1 MAGTRHCPECGE
13 EYVRAATECV
23 ECRVPL
29 VSGASAGVAP
39 AGELPPIAQLVC
51 LRAASLAFARG
62 LSEHLARAGISHRIE
77 AAHEEGE
84 GVALRRPGA
93 NLPYGVYV
101 RSADVEAAVEV
112 DREYMSRAIPDL
124 PAGAGEE
131 ATGEE
136 ACPACGAALA
146 PDAAECSDCGLT
158 LVADA

>member
-1 MAGTRHCPECGE
+1 MAGTRHCPDCGE

-29 VSGASAGVAP
+29 VSGASAGVVSP
-39 AGELPPIAQLVC
+39 GELPPIAQLVC

-62 LSEHLARAGISHRIE
+62 LSEQLAQAGISHRIE

-84 GVALRRPGA
+84 EVALRRPGA

-101 RSADVEAAVEV
+101 RSADVPAALEV
-112 DREYMSRAIPDL
+112 DREYLRTAIPDL
-124 PAGAGEE
+124 PPDAEQASGEE
-131 ATGEE
+131 V
-136 ACPACGAALA
+136 CPACGAALA